1 MAEEASEEWTQL
13 EALQSLG
20 EQQSAA
26 LSLDPQT
33 PHQKL
38 MAKIPQAQQQRF
50 TGNFSLQC
58 FKCFSQ
64 ASLSLEKDLKVT

>member
-1 MAEEASEEWTQL
+1 MDTARSLAASRRAAQI
-13 EALQSLG
+13 QRD
-20 EQQSAA
+20 AA
-26 LSLDPQT
+26 LSLDPHT

-38 MAKIPQAQQQRF
+38 MAKIPQAQQQCF
-50 TGNFSLQC
+50 TKNFSLQC